1 MHATTLCHCKLLV
14 GTITWKKSFLLIL
27 KRLFFCTS
35 YAAASPR
42 VIPCIK
48 AEKFNLR
55 LKLNV
60 EPLLWQEQS
69 AVRETHARF
78 LSPLHPPLISRP
90 RLFQH
95 VPSPESLL
103 FNLIIFVPSGSER
116 DERSHCD
123 SYRLEIKSAFT
134 KNMNE
139 SRVRSY

>member
-1 MHATTLCHCKLLV
+1 MEKNV
-14 GTITWKKSFLLIL
+14 NL
-27 KRLFFCTS
+27 KTSFFCTS
-35 YAAASPR
+35 YAVASPR
-42 VIPCIK
+42 VIPRIK

-90 RLFQH
+90 RLFLLNM
-95 VPSPESLL
+95 SPLQ
-103 FNLIIFVPSGSER
+103 N
-116 DERSHCD
+116 H
-123 SYRLEIKSAFT
+123 SYSISSFSFRAAVNETNVRIVIHLRLEIKSAFT